1 MFRLPVVMMKFRL
14 TRFNIYLVLALAGVW
29 GAGCK
34 TAEERQESSL
44 RLHLEAPSYYNKTN
58 VVAPIGRAHP
68 FQVTVDRE
76 PFLFENN
83 ITAAKVVEE
92 RGGFEIE
99 LQFDQKGTWL
109 LEQYTTANKTRRVAV
124 FAIFG
129 ESRWLAAPLITRRV
143 SDGKFT
149 FSPDATRE
157 EADRIVRGLNR
168 VAWLFEHGRR

>member
-58 VVAPIGRAHP
+58 VVAPIGRTRP

-83 ITAAKVVEE
+83 ITAAWHTSWHT
-92 RGGFEIE
+92 RMCRRTRASLAPGSAAGFGGNI
-99 LQFDQKGTWL
+99 
-109 LEQYTTANKTRRVAV
+109 
-124 FAIFG
+124 
-129 ESRWLAAPLITRRV
+129 S
-143 SDGKFT
+143 
-149 FSPDATRE
+149 
-157 EADRIVRGLNR
+157 
-168 VAWLFEHGRR
+168 

>member
-1 MFRLPVVMMKFRL
+1 M
-14 TRFNIYLVLALAGVW
+14 
-29 GAGCK
+29 
-34 TAEERQESSL
+34 
-44 RLHLEAPSYYNKTN
+44 
-58 VVAPIGRAHP
+58 
-68 FQVTVDRE
+68 DRE

-157 EADRIVRGLNR
+157 ESERIVRGLNR